1 MMIKIIR
8 MTVMMIVIE
17 PSPEAKLDGC
27 ILGAKSLISFM
38 GDLRTN
44 GAI

>member
-1 MMIKIIR
+1 MIKIM

-17 PSPEAKLDGC
+17 PSPKAKLDRC

-38 GDLRTN
+38 GELRTN
-44 GAI
+44 VAI